1 MNRHS
6 ADDKERDLDPEKVE
20 QERDD
25 NRAWA
30 LKWDG
35 AALAAMR
42 EKKGTTNRWD
52 RP

>member
-1 MNRHS
+1 MNRQS
-6 ADDKERDLDPEKVE
+6 ADEKERQLDPEGSE
-20 QERDD
+20 LERED

-35 AALAAMR
+35 AALAAVR
-42 EKKGTTNRWD
+42 EARGKKSRWD

>member
-1 MNRHS
+1 MNRQS
-6 ADDKERDLDPEKVE
+6 ADDEERSRDLDTVD
-20 QERDD
+20 QEYDD

-42 EKKGTTNRWD
+42 EAKGIQNRWD
-52 RP
+52 VP

>member
-1 MNRHS
+1 MNRQS
-6 ADDKERDLDPEKVE
+6 VDEKERSLDPERSE

-42 EKKGTTNRWD
+42 KMKGTTTRWD

>member
-1 MNRHS
+1 MNKQS
-6 ADDKERDLDPEKVE
+6 ADEKERSLDLDIVE

-42 EKKGTTNRWD
+42 ETKGIPNRWD
-52 RP
+52 KL

>member
-1 MNRHS
+1 MNRQS
-6 ADDKERDLDPEKVE
+6 ADE
-20 QERDD
+20 QERSLGPETLEHKRDD
-25 NRAWA
+25 NEAWA

-42 EKKGTTNRWD
+42 ENKEEQERCD

>member
-1 MNRHS
+1 MNRQS
-6 ADDKERDLDPEKVE
+6 ADEKERPLGPKGS
-20 QERDD
+20 ERERED

-30 LKWDG
+30 LNWDG

-42 EKKGTTNRWD
+42 EAKGTKTRWD